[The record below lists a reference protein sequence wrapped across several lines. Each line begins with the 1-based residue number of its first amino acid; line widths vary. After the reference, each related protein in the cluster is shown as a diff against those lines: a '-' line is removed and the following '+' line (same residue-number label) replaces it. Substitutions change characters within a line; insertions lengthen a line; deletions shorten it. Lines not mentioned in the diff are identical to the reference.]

1 MKKLG
6 VRFLFVILYL
16 FVVLVILNFNI
27 RTFIDLKSLALV
39 TGGTIFLSLSSLKK
53 GMKKQEIYSL
63 ISWNA
68 FVVSYL
74 ITFIYLFVNLSQR
87 TGSKDIF
94 LEIALDSRALL
105 YGFLIFIL
113 FKEGRSEDKKTIL
126 NNETENQKISAEE
139 IYAFFREAGLTKREA
154 EIARLA
160 RNGLSNR
167 EIAEEMYIA
176 ETTVKKHMS
185 HIFEKLLI
193 KSREELKEIVRVGR
207 HKND

>member
-1 MKKLG
+1 
-6 VRFLFVILYL
+6 
-16 FVVLVILNFNI
+16 
-27 RTFIDLKSLALV
+27 
-39 TGGTIFLSLSSLKK
+39 
-53 GMKKQEIYSL
+53 MKKQEIYSL

-74 ITFIYLFVNLSQR
+74 ITFIYLFMNLSQR
-87 TGSKDIF
+87 TGSKDLF

-126 NNETENQKISAEE
+126 NKEVENQVLGPEE